1 MRSACFLLFLPCLV
15 TAAGQAP
22 KQVSSASADEL
33 VRSGV
38 EAQRHGDL
46 KAAIGDLRKA
56 IAIEPDKVEAH
67 AALGAALGAAGQFD
81 AAIEEDTRALAAEP
95 DDTGVRMDLAM
106 AYYKKGDVS
115 HARSESERIH
125 AAHPLDVPAAV
136 LLGYTYIKLGRESQA
151 AELLSPLESGHESNM
166 DLEYVL
172 AFAQIQTG
180 KYAEGL
186 QRIEKVAAATHRAD
200 AWLIA
205 GSTRLSQGQ
214 FHEARADIEAAIAMN
229 PSLPGVQT
237 MLGQILYALGEKD
250 AAISA
255 LQTGLRADPR
265 DFMANLYLGIIRM
278 DQRDFESARPLLEFA
293 LQLQPTVPLAR
304 LKMAKLNSMTGNY
317 AEAAKTLEDLEK
329 SDPDWLDPHVELATL
344 YYKLHRPEDGQRER
358 GIVQKIGAEQQQAG
372 PHRND

>member
-1 MRSACFLLFLPCLV
+1 MRSACFLLFLPCLL
-15 TAAGQAP
+15 TAAGQVP
-22 KQVSSASADEL
+22 KQVSSPSADEL
-33 VRSGV
+33 VHSGV
-38 EAQRHGDL
+38 EARRRGDL
-46 KAAIGDLRKA
+46 KAAIDDLRKA

-81 AAIEEDTRALAAEP
+81 AAIEEDTRALAAAP
-95 DDTGVRMDLAM
+95 DDTAVRMDLAM

-125 AAHPLDVPAAV
+125 AARPFDVPAAV

-151 AELLSPLESGHESNM
+151 AELLAPLESGHESNM

-172 AFAQIQTG
+172 AFALIQTG

-186 QRIEKVAAATHRAD
+186 QRIEKVAGATHRAD

-214 FHEARADIEAAIAMN
+214 FHEARADIEAAIALN
-229 PSLPGVQT
+229 PSLPGVHT
-237 MLGQILYALGEKD
+237 MHGQILYALGEEETS
-250 AAISA
+250 ISA
-255 LQTGLRADPR
+255 LQAGLRADPR
-265 DFMANLYLGIIRM
+265 DFMANLYLGIIRL
-278 DQRDFESARPLLEFA
+278 DQRDFESARPLLELA

-329 SDPDWLDPHVELATL
+329 TDPDWLDPHVELATL

>member
-1 MRSACFLLFLPCLV
+1 
-15 TAAGQAP
+15 
-22 KQVSSASADEL
+22 
-33 VRSGV
+33 
-38 EAQRHGDL
+38 
-46 KAAIGDLRKA
+46 
-56 IAIEPDKVEAH
+56 
-67 AALGAALGAAGQFD
+67 
-81 AAIEEDTRALAAEP
+81 
-95 DDTGVRMDLAM
+95 MDLAM

-265 DFMANLYLGIIRM
+265 DFMANLYLGIIRL
-278 DQRDFESARPLLEFA
+278 DQRDFESARPLLELA